1 MAFSGW
7 QHGNLLNR
15 SNLSDYLHLKMCNL
29 VLWCSSILSP
39 SSLTRDI
46 LKALILYFLL
56 GHPYFQYR
64 NRCNL
69 IVLEMN
75 WSENKCLHKRRLVR
89 SVAPPYNLSRVLSSP
104 TNAHLCLTS
113 LPFSQSQLFSLTLSL
128 TKGHTWL
135 NQEMDPLTGRFPLQ
149 LSF

>member
-1 MAFSGW
+1 MLTQTEACEINSPP
-7 QHGNLLNR
+7 
-15 SNLSDYLHLKMCNL
+15 SNLS
-29 VLWCSSILSP
+29 S
-39 SSLTRDI
+39 
-46 LKALILYFLL
+46 
-56 GHPYFQYR
+56 
-64 NRCNL
+64 
-69 IVLEMN
+69 
-75 WSENKCLHKRRLVR
+75 
-89 SVAPPYNLSRVLSSP
+89 VLSSP